1 MVWGSVLGWL
11 LWRESPEPAVWIGA
25 AIVAAAGVYITRRE
39 MALGR
44 SAPEAGTAS
53 KTTPG

>member
-1 MVWGSVLGWL
+1 L

-25 AIVAAAGVYITRRE
+25 AIVAAAGVYIARRE

-44 SAPEAGTAS
+44 SAH
-53 KTTPG
+53 